1 MKRVVISLC
10 CAVLMIVTICAIV
23 LPASAETADNIGVW
37 VNANSRPTDYAHYI
51 CYQWSYVEPSPIEG
65 GQSQVEFM
73 SNGHTMKLVLVA
85 DQNSYT
91 IASSNFRFVYSNNTL
106 PEQFNV
112 YDGTQLI
119 LRWSYADPA
128 YLYIYNPGNS
138 APLYRFDVSDDEV
151 DVVQFWCQDLDM
163 YNVQGSLMEFYS
175 MFGDVTVT
183 NYPQQ
188 QIGSEKGYQ
197 DGYDAGLGVG
207 YDRGYSVG
215 YGEGMNVGAGVDL
228 EALQREWYD
237 KGYDQAETD
246 LLDSE
251 TWGGN
256 FLGDIFSAPMIGLSQ
271 FVLFEAPN
279 GLQVTLGG
287 VVGAVIGMI
296 LLVTFLKFFA
306 GG

>member
-10 CAVLMIVTICAIV
+10 CAVLMIVMICAIV
-23 LPASAETADNIGVW
+23 LPASAEIASDIGWW
-37 VNANSRPTDYAHYI
+37 VNANNRPSDYANYI
-51 CYQWSYVEPSPIEG
+51 CYQWSDVEPSPIEG

-73 SNGHTMKLVLVA
+73 SSGHTMKLVLSA

-91 IASSNFRFVYSNNTL
+91 IASNNFRFVYSYKTL

-112 YDGTQLI
+112 YVGDDLI
-119 LRWSYADPA
+119 MRWSYADPM
-128 YLYIYNPGNS
+128 YVNIYNPGES
-138 APLYRFDVSDDEV
+138 TLLYRYDIADDQI

-215 YGEGMNVGAGVDL
+215 YEDGMSAAVGVDIGT
-228 EALQREWYD
+228 LQREWYD

-246 LLDSE
+246 LLDG
-251 TWGGN
+251 TWASG
-256 FLGDIFSAPMIGLSQ
+256 FLRDIFKVPFAGLNG
-271 FVLFEAPN
+271 FVLYEAPN
-279 GLQVTLGG
+279 GVQVTLGG
-287 VVGAVIGMI
+287 ILGAIISVS
-296 LLVTFLKFFA
+296 LLVMFLKFFA